1 MGNNYAVIGLQWG
14 DEGKGKI
21 VDILSEKIKL
31 TVRYQGGHNA
41 GHTVIIADKKIV
53 LHLIPS
59 GIIHSDTRCII
70 GNGVVVD
77 PHAFLKEINE
87 LNQLGI
93 NTEGRLFLSKDAHM
107 ILPFHSQIDT
117 IIEEEIR
124 GDQKIGTT
132 KRGIGPSYEDK
143 AGRIGIK
150 LSSLY
155 NPEYLKKELKYLVN
169 IKNLFL
175 KGIDKE
181 PLNSSKIYEEL
192 MSIRKELLKYIS
204 DTFLI
209 IQKAKEKGETILFE
223 GAQGVLLDIDYG
235 TYPYVSS
242 SHPTAGGIFTGSGI
256 GPDVDIN
263 VIGIVKAYTTRVGK
277 GPFPTEA
284 TGKDE
289 KTLRERGKEYG
300 ATTGRPRRC
309 GWLDLFALKY
319 SVKLNG
325 VNSIVLTK
333 IDILDSFEKIK
344 VCTGYKYKGKILEN
358 FPTESWI
365 LEEVEPIYDEIEGW
379 KGITSGITEYNKLP
393 EKAKK
398 YIKYIENYLNVP
410 VSIIS
415 TGPNRKETIIIKE
428 F

>member
-1 MGNNYAVIGLQWG
+1 MSKNYAVIGLQWG

-21 VDILSEKIKL
+21 VDLLSEKIKI

-41 GHTVIIADKKIV
+41 GHTVIIGDKKIV

-59 GIIHSDTRCII
+59 GIIHNDTKCII

-77 PHAFLKEINE
+77 PHAFLKEIRE
-87 LNQLGI
+87 LNSLGI
-93 NTEGRLFLSKDAHM
+93 KTKGRLFLSKDSHM
-107 ILPFHSQIDT
+107 ILPFHSEFDS

-132 KRGIGPSYEDK
+132 KRGIGPTYEDK
-143 AGRIGIK
+143 AGRRGIK

-155 NPEYLKKELKYLVN
+155 NPEYLKKEIEYLVK
-169 IKNLFL
+169 IKNIFL
-175 KGIDKE
+175 KGINKPTLDS
-181 PLNSSKIYEEL
+181 NKIYEDIMNVRE
-192 MSIRKELLKYIS
+192 KLLEYIA

-209 IQKAKEKGETILFE
+209 IQKAKESGETILFE
-223 GAQGVLLDIDYG
+223 GAQGALLDIDYG

-242 SHPTAGGIFTGSGI
+242 SHPTVGGIYTGTGMGSDTEI
-256 GPDVDIN
+256 DV
-263 VIGIVKAYTTRVGK
+263 VGIVKAYTTRVGK

-284 TGKDE
+284 KGEDE
-289 KTLRERGKEYG
+289 KILRERGKEYG

-309 GWLDLFALKY
+309 GWLDLFSLKY

-325 VNSIVLTK
+325 VKSIVLTK

-344 VCTGYKYKGKILEN
+344 VCIGYKYKGKLLDN

-365 LEEVEPIYDEIEGW
+365 LDKVEPVYEELEGW
-379 KGITSGITEYNKLP
+379 KTSTFGITDYDEMPLN
-393 EKAKK
+393 AKK
-398 YIKYIENYLNVP
+398 YVKYMENFLKTP
-410 VSIIS
+410 VSIVS
-415 TGPNRKETIIIKE
+415 TGPDRKETIILKE